1 LNIDPEIR
9 DRIFEPFFT
18 TKEQGQGTG
27 LGLSTVYG
35 IVKNYGGFV
44 QVLSEVGEGTQFKVY
59 LPTIEGSVSES
70 DLAEALLLGNGE
82 LVLIVDD
89 DLAVQR
95 VTQSLLEQYRY
106 TTLLANDGIE
116 AIAAYAKHKKEIQ
129 VVAIDMMMPNM
140 DGITAIRTMKKMN
153 PLVKII
159 AMSGL
164 SAQKEAAIAAG
175 ARIFLSKPY
184 TAQDL
189 LKSLADSIDIRG
201 QRQKAKVRYYQL

>member
-1 LNIDPEIR
+1 M
-9 DRIFEPFFT
+9 
-18 TKEQGQGTG
+18 
-27 LGLSTVYG
+27 
-35 IVKNYGGFV
+35 